1 MSGEPDSLVGCDIRL
16 LTTRTEQE
24 KHRKIKINLWKV
36 RGGGVLTGAFW
47 LFIYKRRKRDISLSF
62 SYGRVSPWPASV
74 GINQIIKL
82 NFRS

>member
-36 RGGGVLTGAFW
+36 RGGGSYRCLLVVYLQEKEAG
-47 LFIYKRRKRDISLSF
+47 YKLIF
-62 SYGRVSPWPASV
+62 
-74 GINQIIKL
+74 
-82 NFRS
+82 